1 MKLPVNIEIAKTHI
15 LKGFQQTLVSALGVS
30 LGVGM
35 YLFMNSIDS
44 GFSDYSREDI
54 FKSSAHLKIFKD
66 DAISKPLENNEK
78 NLNIIINPQITTTS
92 KKLVNPKLL
101 LTQIKDEPY
110 ITNAIAQIDYPVF
123 YNRGKTQIE
132 GAGIGVDIKDYNEMF
147 NTEELLVAGNIQD
160 LQSNINS
167 VILGSGIAEKL
178 SLNLGDNITMSSSYG
193 ITKTLKIVGIVTFGN
208 KNIDNKRSYVNLSTA
223 QQFLKEGSS
232 YVNTIYANTKDPDKT
247 DIYAA
252 KLQQI
257 TDYSVEDW
265 KETNVDIVSRD
276 NTRATMMNS
285 ISLSV
290 LVLAGFII
298 FNILSSTI
306 SQKINDIAILKA
318 TGFSNKNVIIIF
330 ITEALIMG
338 VIGIIIGLLIGTLL
352 IFILSNVYMGSPV
365 GYFPI
370 TYELDLYIL
379 SFVLGLIMTFL
390 AGYFPARKASKVD
403 PVEIFRK

>member
-1 MKLPVNIEIAKTHI
+1 MILPVNLEIAKTHVV
-15 LKGFQQTLVSALGVS
+15 KGFQQTIVSAFGVALGVAI
-30 LGVGM
+30 
-35 YLFMNSIDS
+35 YLFMNSLDS
-44 GFSDYSREDI
+44 GFSDFSRKNI

-66 DAISKPLENNEK
+66 DVISKPLQKDTKE
-78 NLNIIINPQITTTS
+78 LNVIVNPQVTTLS
-92 KKLVNPKLL
+92 KRLNNPELL
-101 LTQIKDEPY
+101 LQQIKSESY
-110 ITNAIAQIDYPVF
+110 ITNAIAQIDFPVF

-132 GAGIGVDIKDYNEMF
+132 GSGIGADMQEYNGMF
-147 NTEELLVAGNIQD
+147 NTEELMVAGNLQD

-167 VILGSGIAEKL
+167 VIIGSGIAEKL

-193 ITKTLKIVGIVTFGN
+193 ITKTLKIVGIFTYGN
-208 KNIDNKRSYVNLSTA
+208 KQIDNKRSYVNVSTA
-223 QQFLKEGSS
+223 QQFLKEGST
-232 YVNTIYANTKDPDKT
+232 YVNTIYANTNNPDNT
-247 DIYAA
+247 DYYAN

-257 TDYSVEDW
+257 TEYSIEDW
-265 KETNVDIVSRD
+265 KATNEDIVSQD
-276 NTRATMMNS
+276 TTRATMMDS

-298 FNILSSTI
+298 FNILSATI

-338 VIGIIIGLLIGTLL
+338 VIGTVIGLLIGTLL
-352 IFILSNVYMGSPV
+352 IFILSKVYMGGPV

-370 TYELDLYIL
+370 TYELDLYVM
-379 SFVLGLIMTFL
+379 SFILGLLMTFL
-390 AGYFPARKASKVD
+390 AGYLPSRKASRVD